1 MESCDV
7 LIVGGGPAGSSCAR
21 RLRESG
27 LDVLVRDRA
36 SFPRDK
42 PCAGWLTPGVLE
54 TLGLDVQE
62 YAEGRT
68 LQTFTGF
75 RTGRIGG
82 RSVLTRYDRPVS
94 FGIRRCEFDH
104 YLLERS
110 GARVRGGAPVTSL
123 VRSGAEWIVD
133 GAIRT
138 PLVVGAGG
146 HFCPVARLVSGA
158 PAPVA
163 VVVAQEVEF
172 LLGRDDA
179 PECRVLPEVPELYF
193 CSDLKGYGWCVRKGD
208 HLNVGLGRR
217 DPVGLTA
224 HVRGFVEFLA
234 QRGRIPRHVA
244 SQWKGHAYLLL
255 EGPARRVVDAGVL
268 LVGDSAGLAVPA
280 SGEGIRAAV
289 ESGLL
294 AAEAILASRGRY
306 TRDDLAPYAV
316 ALEERLGGR
325 TQRSELPPRVAE
337 LLGRPLLAMGWFAR
351 HVILDRWFLQSHR
364 TILKTTTLAA

>member
-7 LIVGGGPAGSSCAR
+7 LIVGGGPAGSACAR
-21 RLRESG
+21 RLRQAG

-54 TLGLDVQE
+54 TLGLDVE
-62 YAEGRT
+62 DYAAGRT
-68 LQTFTGF
+68 LQAFTGF

-82 RSVLTRYDRPVS
+82 RAVLTRYDRPVS

-110 GARVRGGAPVTSL
+110 GARVRGGAPVARL
-123 VRSGAEWIVD
+123 ERSGSGWIVD
-133 GAIRT
+133 GATRT

-146 HFCPVARLVSGA
+146 HFCPVARLLNGA

-163 VVVAQEVEF
+163 VVVAQEAEF
-172 LLGRDDA
+172 RLDDRDA
-179 PECRVLPEVPELYF
+179 SERPVLREAPELYF

-217 DPVGLTA
+217 DAAGLTA
-224 HVRGFVEFLA
+224 HVRGFVDLLA
-234 QRGRIPRHVA
+234 RSGRIPARIAA
-244 SQWKGHAYLLL
+244 SWKGHAYLLL
-255 EGPARRVVDAGVL
+255 EGPPRRLVEDGVL

-294 AAEAILASRGRY
+294 AAETILAAAGRC
-306 TRDDLAPYAV
+306 
-316 ALEERLGGR
+316 
-325 TQRSELPPRVAE
+325 
-337 LLGRPLLAMGWFAR
+337 AR
-351 HVILDRWFLQSHR
+351 HVILDRWFLQASR
-364 TILKTTTLAA
+364 APLRPRAAA

>member
-21 RLRESG
+21 RLQQAG

-54 TLGLDVQE
+54 TLGFDVEE
-62 YAEGRT
+62 YASGRT
-68 LQTFTGF
+68 LQAFTGF

-82 RSVLTRYDRPVS
+82 RGVLTRYDRPVS
-94 FGIRRCEFDH
+94 FGIRRCEFDD

-110 GARVRGGAPVTSL
+110 GARFRGGAPVAGLARAGSD
-123 VRSGAEWIVD
+123 WIVD
-133 GAIRT
+133 DAIRT

-146 HFCPVARLVSGA
+146 HFCPVGRLLNGPPA
-158 PAPVA
+158 PAA
-163 VVVAQEVEF
+163 VVVAQELEF
-172 LLGRDDA
+172 RLDA
-179 PECRVLPEVPELYF
+179 REASGCQVLPEIPELYF

-217 DPVGLTA
+217 DAVGLTA
-224 HVRGFVEFLA
+224 HVRDFVDFLVR
-234 QRGRIPRHVA
+234 QERIPRRMP
-244 SQWKGHAYLLL
+244 SWKGHAYLLL
-255 EGPARRVVDAGVL
+255 EGPPRRLVADGLL
-268 LVGDSAGLAVPA
+268 LVGDAAGLAVPA

-294 AAEAILASRGRY
+294 AAETIVSSAGRY
-306 TRDDLAPYAV
+306 AYEDLGPYAV
-316 ALEERLGGR
+316 AVEERLGR
-325 TQRSELPPRVAE
+325 RQERLALPPRVAE
-337 LLGRPLLAMGWFAR
+337 LLGRPLLSLGWFAR
-351 HVILDRWFLQSHR
+351 HVILDRWFLQTHR
-364 TILKTTTLAA
+364 PQLKIAA